1 MKTKIILA
9 TMLCSSFAQAVFA
22 GPRVGM
28 TLVGTP
34 SMTLTSA
41 QAAAAEK
48 TATHGI
54 VSADQKTLTYHQRL
68 VRLVVRS
75 GPANDM
81 LSYRIEGLRN
91 PTLVVPAGTTL
102 KALFINMDDDM
113 MHNLRLR
120 VQKTPLKGTM
130 KSAGTTNLP
139 HKSVNLTYAE
149 VLTVHLPMA
158 GMYMYLCTVP
168 GHAPGGMFGTLIVR

>member
-54 VSADQKTLTYHQRL
+54 VSADQKMLTYHQRL
-68 VRLVVRS
+68 VRIVIRS

-91 PTLVVPAGTTL
+91 PTLMIPVGTTL
-102 KALFINMDDDM
+102 KMLFINTDDDM
-113 MHNLRLR
+113 THNLRLT
-120 VQKTPLKGTM
+120 VEKIPFKGTL
-130 KSAGTTNLP
+130 KSVGTANLP
-139 HKSVNLTYAE
+139 HKSSAGVHAQELT
-149 VLTVHLPMA
+149 LRMPMA
-158 GMYMYLCTVP
+158 GTYTYLCTVP

>member
-9 TMLCSSFAQAVFA
+9 SMLCSSFAQVVLAA
-22 GPRVGM
+22 PLVGM

-113 MHNLRLR
+113 MHNLRLK
-120 VQKTPLKGTM
+120 VQKMPLKGTM
-130 KSAGTTNLP
+130 ESAGTTDLP
-139 HKSVNLTYAE
+139 HKSSAGVHAQELT
-149 VLTVHLPMA
+149 LRMPMS
-158 GMYMYLCTVP
+158 GTYTYLCTVP
-168 GHAPGGMFGTLIVR
+168 GHAPGGMFGKLIVR